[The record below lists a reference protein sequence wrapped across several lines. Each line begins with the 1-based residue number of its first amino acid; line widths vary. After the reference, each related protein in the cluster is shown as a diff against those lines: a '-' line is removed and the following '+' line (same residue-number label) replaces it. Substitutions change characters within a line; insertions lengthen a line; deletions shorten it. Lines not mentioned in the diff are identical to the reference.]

1 MRETKSRMCLASRTL
16 CEMRGDGWRVTDDD
30 GTAVANTVRAGR
42 RTVPRSRATATCH
55 FRHPSSAS
63 VPCDYYFVFCAVL
76 LKYFA
81 EEI

>member
-1 MRETKSRMCLASRTL
+1 MK
-16 CEMRGDGWRVTDDD
+16 GGGWRVTDDD

-42 RTVPRSRATATCH
+42 RTVPRSRATATGTCH
-55 FRHPSSAS
+55 FRHPSPLS